1 MFGIAVRREYEWF
14 VKLGS
19 YEILE
24 VAKSTK
30 AKEYSKLRSGDK
42 VEVDYH
48 FERRANK
55 SVTPIVDVK
64 FIFSDGTIIKSL
76 RRMTLRQLACIMI
89 NFKTRLLTETRE
101 LQI

>member
-1 MFGIAVRREYEWF
+1 MFGITVRKGYEIF
-14 VKLGS
+14 AKLGS

-24 VAKSTK
+24 VIRPTK
-30 AKEYSKLRSGDK
+30 AKEYSKLRPGDK

-55 SVTPIVDVK
+55 SLTPIVDVK
-64 FIFSDGTIIKSL
+64 FIFSNGTIMKSL
-76 RRMTLRQLACIMI
+76 RRMTLHQLAHIMS
-89 NFKTRLLTETRE
+89 NFETRLLTEIQE